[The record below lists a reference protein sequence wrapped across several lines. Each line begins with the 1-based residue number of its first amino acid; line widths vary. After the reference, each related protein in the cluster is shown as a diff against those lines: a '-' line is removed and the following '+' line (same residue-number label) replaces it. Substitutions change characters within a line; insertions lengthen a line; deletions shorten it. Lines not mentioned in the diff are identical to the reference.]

1 MAIGSAAAASLPR
14 RITLLSISLPLWIL
28 LVVRI
33 LAFAGV
39 QWDVAWHRSL
49 GRESFWS
56 PPHLVIYASLGVVT
70 LIALWVIARE
80 GWVQGY
86 GLVLLGGSIVYL
98 SAPFDELWHRW
109 YGLDVDIWS
118 PPHLTGIAGGFIIAL
133 GSVYAL
139 AAELG
144 QLGRLDR
151 TDSLRPLRH
160 ARATDWTLIVFIALL
175 LTSPLFAM
183 GRYTIVAVSRDAI
196 FYPTLAGLAVPAIA
210 VANLRATSRRWTAA
224 FTGLSYMTLMVLMAA
239 MVTAMGLKPTSAPP
253 LLVIPALAMDL
264 FYVARRQTRGLGA
277 AVIAG
282 ALFSLLFYSTEYAWK
297 LWLVGLAWR
306 PEQML
311 IGLPL
316 SLLAGGLGGGLGYRL
331 GNSFRRPAL
340 REVGGRVAIV
350 SEVPPS
356 GATL

>member
-1 MAIGSAAAASLPR
+1 MAISAAAAASLPR
-14 RITLLSISLPLWIL
+14 RITLVSISLPLWIL

-80 GWVQGY
+80 GWVRGY
-86 GLVLLGGSIVYL
+86 GLVVLGGGIVYL

-118 PPHLTGIAGGFIIAL
+118 PPHLSGIAGGFIIAL

-183 GRYTIVAVSRDAI
+183 GRYTIVAVSRDAV
-196 FYPTLAGLAVPAIA
+196 FYPIMAGLAVPAIA
-210 VANLRATSRRWTAA
+210 VANLRATGYRWTATL
-224 FTGLSYMTLMVLMAA
+224 TGFSYIALMLLMAA
-239 MVTAMGLKPTSAPP
+239 IVMAMGLKPTSAPP
-253 LLVIPALAMDL
+253 LLLIPALAMDL
-264 FYVARRQTRGLGA
+264 FYAARRRTGGLVA
-277 AVIAG
+277 AIIAG
-282 ALFSLLFYSTEYAWK
+282 VVFSLVFYWTEYAWK
-297 LWLVGLAWR
+297 LWLVGFTWR
-306 PEQML
+306 PDRML

-316 SLLAGGLGGGLGYRL
+316 SLLAGGLGGSLGYLL
-331 GNSFRRPAL
+331 GNSFRD
-340 REVGGRVAIV
+340 V
-350 SEVPPS
+350 SSAESANPH
-356 GATL
+356 